1 MTKKSGN
8 RFVRIMNIFGEGIAI
23 YCQNLDTFI
32 KYMFFPVLGQILG
45 VGIIFAVNYY
55 FITNL
60 SNLIHKNPVF
70 DNISLVFTLLLICS
84 FPGFMIFCKA
94 FYDLIVAYGS
104 LNSMV
109 CVVRGGKMKSRK
121 LDPKIHDDVLKKRFF
136 SFVMLLLLLTVIT
149 TVGVFPLF
157 VVPFAFAA
165 VFLSLVFQVFMLE
178 DKISPVGAVKRS
190 IYLIKDNYLATLL
203 LLILSFAIT
212 YWLIPSLFVWLFK
225 EVNLFNYLTV
235 PIKTY
240 IDVLAVPT
248 IVSAIENALSSIPLG
263 DFNISLY
270 VKQFFDRLLI
280 EESILTMIIMASVTW
295 FLLPLRCAWFTL
307 LYKMYDCEKTDE
319 LRKNEAKREK

>member
-1 MTKKSGN
+1 MTKKSNN
-8 RFVRIMNIFGEGIAI
+8 RFVQTLNIFGEGIAI

-32 KYMFFPVLGQILG
+32 KYMFFPVFGQILG
-45 VGIIFAVNYY
+45 IGLIFTVNYF
-55 FITNL
+55 FITNI

-104 LNSMV
+104 LNSMI
-109 CVVRGGKMKSRK
+109 CVLRGGKMKNKK
-121 LDPKIHDDVLKKRFF
+121 LDPKTHDDILKKRFF
-136 SFVMLLLLLTVIT
+136 SFVLLLLILTVIT
-149 TVGVFPLF
+149 TIGILPFF
-157 VVPFAFAA
+157 IVPFAFVA
-165 VFLSLVFQVFMLE
+165 VFLALVFQVFMLE
-178 DKISPVGAVKRS
+178 DKISPVGAIKRS
-190 IYLIKDNYLATLL
+190 IYLVKGNYWVTMLL
-203 LLILSFAIT
+203 LLLSFAIT

-225 EVNLFNYLTV
+225 EINLFNYLTL

-248 IVSAIENALSSIPLG
+248 IVSAVESALSSIPLG
-263 DFNISLY
+263 DFNISYY
-270 VKQFFDRLLI
+270 VEEFFDQLLI

-307 LYKMYDCEKTDE
+307 LYKMFDCEKTDE